1 MHILRPLRF
10 EPTLE
15 ANVPLVDATST
26 AEDIWTSMDCS
37 GDADARWGAD
47 LRLPGELSDVLS
59 PLFPAAVAAML
70 QTGGVEATDVAG
82 DPRR

>member
-1 MHILRPLRF
+1 MSSGFFTQRF
-10 EPTLE
+10 VNIRHLDLTM
-15 ANVPLVDATST
+15 ATST
-26 AEDIWTSMDCS
+26 AEDIWTSMDCL

-59 PLFPAAVAAML
+59 PLFPAACRRDV